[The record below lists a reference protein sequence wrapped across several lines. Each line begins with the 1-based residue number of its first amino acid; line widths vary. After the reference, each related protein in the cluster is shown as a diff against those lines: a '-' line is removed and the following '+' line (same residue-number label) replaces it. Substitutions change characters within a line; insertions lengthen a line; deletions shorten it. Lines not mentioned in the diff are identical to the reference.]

1 MPLDSA
7 PDTSHFATMSAKQYD
22 VAIVGGGM
30 VGLSLALALNSAGV
44 AVSVIEKDNLR
55 EMAAATFDGR
65 GTAIAAG
72 SRRILEGIGL
82 WAALADEAEPI
93 FEIRVADGASPLFL
107 HYDHLDVGKGP
118 LGWIVENAHMR
129 RALSSAA
136 TAAQLMVFEQ
146 TSLVNT
152 SHASGKISLTLSDEK
167 TVDARL
173 VVAADGR
180 QSSLRDMVGIETVQW
195 LYPQTGI
202 VCAVEHEV
210 PHQGIAHEHF
220 LKAGPF
226 AILPMTQN
234 RSSIVWTERT
244 DAAASIL
251 KMDDIA
257 FGTALHDRFG
267 DFLGDIRV
275 CTHRWSYPL
284 SAVHAKSYVAPR
296 VALVGDAAHGIHPIA
311 GQGFNLG
318 LRDVAALAEIIV
330 DQLRLG
336 VDPGDA
342 AALNRYE
349 NWRKPDNMMMI
360 AATDLLNRLFSNDV
374 APLRMAR
381 DAGLAIVNELGP
393 FKRLLMRH
401 AMGLVGD
408 LPRLARGEPL

>member
-1 MPLDSA
+1 M
-7 PDTSHFATMSAKQYD
+7 SHLRVMQSKKCD

-30 VGLSLALALNSAGV
+30 VGLSLALSLDRAGV
-44 AVSVIEKDNLR
+44 AVSVIEKGSLR
-55 EMAAATFDGR
+55 KMAAATFDGR

-72 SRRILEGIGL
+72 SQRILEGIGL
-82 WAALADEAEPI
+82 WADLADAAEPI
-93 FEIRVADGASPLFL
+93 LEIRVADGASPLFL
-107 HYDHLDVGKGP
+107 HYDHLDVGEGP

-129 RALSSAA
+129 RVLSSAA
-136 TAAQLMVFEQ
+136 TAAQLTVFEQ
-146 TSLVNT
+146 TSLVDTNL
-152 SHASGKISLTLSDEK
+152 ASGKISLTLSGGK
-167 TVDARL
+167 TVETRL
-173 VVAADGR
+173 VIAADGR
-180 QSSLRDMVGIETVQW
+180 RSSLRKMAGIDTVQW
-195 LYPQTGI
+195 LYSQTGI

-210 PHQGIAHEHF
+210 PHEGIAHEHF

-234 RSSIVWTERT
+234 RSSIVWTEGT
-244 DAAASIL
+244 DVAPTIL
-251 KMDDIA
+251 SMDDTE
-257 FGTALHDRFG
+257 FGAELKYRFG

-275 CTHRWSYPL
+275 CTQRWSYPL

-336 VDPGDA
+336 IDPGDG
-342 AALNRYE
+342 AALARYE
-349 NWRKPDNMMMI
+349 NWRKPDNMLMI
-360 AATDLLNRLFSNDV
+360 AATDSLNRLFSNDLV
-374 APLRMAR
+374 TLRLAR
-381 DAGLAIVNELGP
+381 DVGLATVNVLAP

-401 AMGLVGD
+401 AMGVVGD